1 MGRHEARL
9 FHFLC
14 QKSPSRQDAED
25 LTQQTFVSAWQ
36 KLHLFRSDAR
46 FVTWIYTIARNLT
59 VSHYRKHGRVTH
71 CELEAAA
78 SSMVDHATPAQTVS
92 ETEEYAILWRVARKT
107 LKPEA
112 FDVLWMKYR
121 EQLSIAEIADI
132 MDRSETSV
140 KVMLHRAR
148 KNLGSALE
156 SSEAKINPEPE
167 IDNSISTVQ
176 QLNYNKG
183 SAPCSA

>member
-1 MGRHEARL
+1 M
-9 FHFLC
+9 
-14 QKSPSRQDAED
+14 
-25 LTQQTFVSAWQ
+25 
-36 KLHLFRSDAR
+36 
-46 FVTWIYTIARNLT
+46 
-59 VSHYRKHGRVTH
+59 RVWLIT
-71 CELEAAA
+71 
-78 SSMVDHATPAQTVS
+78 TPAQTVS
-92 ETEEYAILWRVARKT
+92 ETEEHAALWRVARQT

-112 FDVLWMKYR
+112 FDAVDEVSGAAEYP
-121 EQLSIAEIADI
+121 EIAGI
-132 MDRSETSV
+132 MNRSETSV

-148 KNLGSALE
+148 KNLERLE

>member
-1 MGRHEARL
+1 
-9 FHFLC
+9 
-14 QKSPSRQDAED
+14 
-25 LTQQTFVSAWQ
+25 
-36 KLHLFRSDAR
+36 
-46 FVTWIYTIARNLT
+46 
-59 VSHYRKHGRVTH
+59 
-71 CELEAAA
+71 
-78 SSMVDHATPAQTVS
+78 MVDHATPAQTVS
-92 ETEEYAILWRVARKT
+92 KTEEYAVLWRVARKT

-156 SSEAKINPEPE
+156 SSEAKKNPEPE